1 MRIDEHDLKPY
12 AEPVS
17 VARLQEGSVYFS
29 VNYLDH
35 DMLVPIVQPVIY
47 VGRNLEAGDS
57 GQVYFQDADSYRNGV
72 RFDSAGDVGQAD
84 FHTGSEMEANHFFEY
99 ECALDELARCALR
112 RRKAEA
118 GQ

>member
-99 ECALDELARCALR
+99 ESALDELARCALR